1 VVLLWSWIE
10 GFGSIII
17 EIWKLGMESKEL
29 STEQTENEIIEE
41 RSSKANNAVV
51 RRYAK
56 KKFLGK
62 GGFAR
67 CYEV

>member
-1 VVLLWSWIE
+1 
-10 GFGSIII
+10 
-17 EIWKLGMESKEL
+17 MESKEL